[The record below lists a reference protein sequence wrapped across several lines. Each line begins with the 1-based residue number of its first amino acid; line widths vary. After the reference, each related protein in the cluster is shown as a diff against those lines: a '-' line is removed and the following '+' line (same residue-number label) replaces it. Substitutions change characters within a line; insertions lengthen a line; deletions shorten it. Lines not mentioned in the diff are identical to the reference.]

1 MLAAKGVEIKRKRY
15 RCYSVNRIFS
25 LSHLAQEQ
33 GDKDKIS
40 FFLSFDAISFF
51 DITRKA
57 NWVFRER
64 ENVQEFNRWIEQDNV
79 ISIFNFRK
87 LRIETRILLNLFD
100 SKHYKYP
107 FLRKRKSIS
116 LKKHTTNYLRY
127 IIDAIQRDKFGHVE
141 IWIHWNLSE
150 VG

>member
-1 MLAAKGVEIKRKRY
+1 MKGVEIKRKRY

-107 FLRKRKSIS
+107 FLRKRENHRYRWRNTRQIIFDISSTQFNATNLDTSKSEY
-116 LKKHTTNYLRY
+116 TGTYPR
-127 IIDAIQRDKFGHVE
+127 
-141 IWIHWNLSE
+141 
-150 VG
+150 

>member
-1 MLAAKGVEIKRKRY
+1 MKGVEIKRKRY

-40 FFLSFDAISFF
+40 FFLSFEYAISFF

-116 LKKHTTNYLRY
+116 LKKHATNYLRY